1 MNSDL
6 LSKWGVDP
14 GLVILV
20 LAGMVIILAALVV
33 WYIVRSGALFR
44 DYERFMRGK
53 NGADLEGTLHDLSNK
68 VERLQNQDMA
78 NKDKLR
84 VLNRKQINAYQKT
97 GIKKYNAFEGMGGM
111 ASFAIALLDL
121 ENNGIILNVIH
132 SRNSCYTYLKEIR
145 EGECEVALS
154 AEEKAALMQATRKKD
169 RFYDKDEDVLEK

>member
-14 GLVILV
+14 GIVILV
-20 LAGMVIILAALVV
+20 LAGLVVVLAALVIYYV
-33 WYIVRSGALFR
+33 IRSGRLFR

-53 NGADLEGTLHDLSNK
+53 NGADLESTLHELTNR

-78 NKDKLR
+78 NKDMLR

-121 ENNGIILNVIH
+121 ENNGVILNVIH
-132 SRNSCYTYLKEIR
+132 SRNSCYTYLKEIK

-169 RFYDKDEDVLEK
+169 RFYDKDEDVLEE

>member
-1 MNSDL
+1 
-6 LSKWGVDP
+6 
-14 GLVILV
+14 
-20 LAGMVIILAALVV
+20 
-33 WYIVRSGALFR
+33 
-44 DYERFMRGK
+44 
-53 NGADLEGTLHDLSNK
+53 
-68 VERLQNQDMA
+68 MA
-78 NKDKLR
+78 NKDMLR

-97 GIKKYNAFEGMGGM
+97 GIRKYNAFEGMGGM

-169 RFYDKDEDVLEK
+169 RFYDKDEDVLEE

>member
-14 GLVILV
+14 GIVILV
-20 LAGMVIILAALVV
+20 LAGLVVVLAALVIYYV
-33 WYIVRSGALFR
+33 IRSGRLFR

-53 NGADLEGTLHDLSNK
+53 NGADLESTLHELTNR

-78 NKDKLR
+78 NKDMLR

-97 GIKKYNAFEGMGGM
+97 GIKKYNAFDGMGGM

-121 ENNGIILNVIH
+121 ENNGVILNVIH
-132 SRNSCYTYLKEIR
+132 SRNSCYTYLKEIK

-169 RFYDKDEDVLEK
+169 RFYDKDEDVLEE